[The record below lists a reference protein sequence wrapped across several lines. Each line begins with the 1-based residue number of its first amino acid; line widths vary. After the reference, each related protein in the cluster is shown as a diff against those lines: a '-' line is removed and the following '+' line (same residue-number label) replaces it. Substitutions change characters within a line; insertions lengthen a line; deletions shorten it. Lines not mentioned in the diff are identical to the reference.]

1 MSVKKVV
8 CSIMVIALMFCAT
21 SVCCTNTSEA
31 ANNAPVTNDIYMLK
45 GETRIAYFSFNL
57 TAFEFKMPGD
67 GYEIT
72 FGKDS
77 NLRTVSCTIPANAED
92 HSLSPWPTD
101 NTKTT
106 MNLAAMSLKL
116 GKYDNNGMFSVAA
129 TYNGEELTDHFN
141 VKVKVWSYGYV
152 QEISYLFN
160 IHITAPH
167 TYSIAFDSPQLSE
180 DGLFEA
186 HGTLTA
192 DGVEVDDLSKYRFY
206 AVGLHSGVMIHN
218 NLTITGRADITQQ
231 PWSNL
236 TPMNLTIAVS
246 DVSDNTTQIT
256 TASVSYT
263 ISRSALSISYGIT
276 SGNDT
281 LISPDLPTSELVLMS
296 GTPLTVHVDEGTEAS
311 LVYTSSSG
319 MTQKK
324 IYSTEED
331 SAEQIL
337 NTSGNGTYIVHF
349 SRYGC
354 EQTKTVSITLIGS
367 LKPINSI
374 RVTCGPAS
382 P

>member
-1 MSVKKVV
+1 M
-8 CSIMVIALMFCAT
+8 
-21 SVCCTNTSEA
+21 
-31 ANNAPVTNDIYMLK
+31 
-45 GETRIAYFSFNL
+45 
-57 TAFEFKMPGD
+57 
-67 GYEIT
+67 
-72 FGKDS
+72 
-77 NLRTVSCTIPANAED
+77 
-92 HSLSPWPTD
+92 
-101 NTKTT
+101 TT
-106 MNLAAMSLKL
+106 MNLKL
-116 GKYDNNGMFSVAA
+116 GKFDNNGMFTVTI
-129 TYNGEELTDHFN
+129 TYLGDDLTDHFN
-141 VKVKVWSYGYV
+141 VKIKVWSYGYV

-160 IHITAPH
+160 LHITAPH

-218 NLTITGRADITQQ
+218 DLTITGRADITQQ

-296 GTPLTVHVDEGTEAS
+296 GTPLTVHVEEGTEAS

-337 NTSGNGTYIVHF
+337 NTSGNGTYLVHF

>member
-1 MSVKKVV
+1 MSVKKVT
-8 CSIMVIALMFCAT
+8 CSILVIAVMLCA
-21 SVCCTNTSEA
+21 SSLSCTNTSEA

-45 GETRIAYFSFNL
+45 GETRVAYFSFNL
-57 TAFEFKMPGD
+57 TAFDFKNLGD
-67 GYEIT
+67 GYEIS

-77 NLRTVSCTIPANAED
+77 NTKTVSCTIPNAGGD
-92 HSLSPWPTD
+92 GTLSPWPTD
-101 NTKTT
+101 TSKTSMSLST
-106 MNLAAMSLKL
+106 MNLVLN
-116 GKYDNNGMFSVAA
+116 KYDNNGMFAIA
-129 TYNGEELTDHFN
+129 TTYIGEELSDHFN
-141 VKVKVWSYGYV
+141 VKVKVKSYGYV

-167 TYSIAFDSPQLSE
+167 IYSITFDSPQLSE

-218 NLTITGRADITQQ
+218 DLTITGRADITQQ

-236 TPMNLTIAVS
+236 TPMHLTLAVS

-296 GTPLTVHVDEGTEAS
+296 GTPLTVHVEDGTEAS

-337 NTSGNGTYIVHF
+337 NTSGNGTYLVHF